1 MVDYSFRAI
10 ALINTM
16 LDAGR
21 RVMNSGLEQS
31 TKLNS
36 NVISLFFDFG
46 NQTEEKIVALNHY
59 KNLNRALKD
68 RKNFASSN
76 NGASI
81 LRSSA
86 GVKSSKA
93 ILTNS
98 NDAYMHIENCNS
110 HRAEEVIII
119 LSDDV

>member
-1 MVDYSFRAI
+1 MV
-10 ALINTM
+10 
-16 LDAGR
+16 
-21 RVMNSGLEQS
+21 
-31 TKLNS
+31 
-36 NVISLFFDFG
+36 SLFFDFG
-46 NQTEEKIVALNHY
+46 TQNEEKLVALNHY

-81 LRSSA
+81 LRSSP

-93 ILTNS
+93 ILTSS

-110 HRAEEVIII
+110 YKTEEVIII